1 MKRESS
7 ETAVIGF
14 LIGASVGAT
23 LALLFAPAT
32 GERSRKALR
41 RTVGE
46 AGDYISSTAEQLAE
60 KANELLS
67 AADKILEKAKS
78 SLA

>member
-14 LIGASVGAT
+14 LIGASVGAA

-32 GERSRKALR
+32 GERNRKVLR
-41 RTVGE
+41 RKMGE
-46 AGDYISSTAEQLAE
+46 AGEFIGSSAEQMAE

-67 AADKILEKAKS
+67 AADKLLEKAKS